1 LGEYSGD
8 LLWRRLRDLW
18 AARMEAAATGR
29 TLALSKSMT
38 VDQMLDEVVPKLN
51 NPVACAFDYW
61 REAIG
66 SLRLSDVLPAIIA
79 KHRDLL
85 LGAPC
90 GGHKHKRKRAPSSRR
105 RA

>member
-66 SLRLSDVLPAIIA
+66 SLRLIDVLPIIA